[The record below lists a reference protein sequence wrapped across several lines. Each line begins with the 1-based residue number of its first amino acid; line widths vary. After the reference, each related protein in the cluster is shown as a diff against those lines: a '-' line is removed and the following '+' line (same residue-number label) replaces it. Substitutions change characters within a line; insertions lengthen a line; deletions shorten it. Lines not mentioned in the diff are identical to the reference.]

1 MPSISD
7 CLEKK
12 SRNHK
17 EENGHPLKALSSK
30 EKAKVSIKSASKTVQ
45 RGCHW
50 FWKDMKKRH
59 LLWVK
64 VIFLF
69 QSASLVALYPYL
81 TIHMRSLGFAIED
94 TAIVNSAVPL
104 ADVFGPPIAGFLADK
119 IGNFRMFMAVVT
131 FLNGAASL
139 LLLVIPAVKTDLE
152 MCCQG
157 RLNETATT
165 NLECVPRDWSEP
177 PWTILTTDDIN
188 VSSMGTLAVHSR
200 DFRCNDPQGALST
213 FKAHLVHLS
222 VNQTRFHECAQSDHM
237 TSCRVSVNKN
247 WQDWSTSFASYL
259 GVRVLLDILRASSL
273 MLFEGAVVVI
283 IKEHGGDYGLQKLF
297 GTAGAVIFSPLAGK
311 IIDWSSYR
319 SGREDYSAV
328 FILYFIIRAITS
340 LLILKLS
347 LGFKPPAKKVFKNL
361 TKVLCKPNVLA
372 YLVSFLTAGLLWG
385 FLETFLFWFME
396 DLGATKFL
404 MGLSLAVGTLA
415 GVPVTIFSRVIIS
428 KLGHHF
434 VILTT
439 LVIYSCR
446 MLGYSFIQEPKMVFV
461 LEFLKPLCTTLLII
475 SAMTF
480 VKDVS
485 TLTTVAT
492 MEGIFGSLY
501 FGVGRGLGGLIG
513 AYSWELIGPRLTF
526 QLLSTLAMGSGVFYS
541 IIMLAHRKL
550 RSNKYKLPHSQST
563 NDVHPPVGPTV
574 HSKVND

>member
-1 MPSISD
+1 MIFDIMPSEQQESAIPSISMG
-7 CLEKK
+7 LEKPCDQK
-12 SRNHK
+12 DVNP
-17 EENGHPLKALSSK
+17 NPLKALSIKERAKISVKSGSK
-30 EKAKVSIKSASKTVQ
+30 KIQ
-45 RGCHW
+45 GGCHW

-81 TIHMRSLGFAIED
+81 TIHMRSLGFTIED

-119 IGNFRMFMAVVT
+119 IGNFRVFMAVVT

-139 LLLVIPAVKTDLE
+139 LLLAIPVVKTDLE

-157 RLNETATT
+157 WLNETETT
-165 NLECVPRDWSEP
+165 NLECVPKDWSEP
-177 PWTILTTDDIN
+177 PWTSLIASDVN
-188 VSSMGTLAVHSR
+188 VSSTLEVHSR
-200 DFRCNDPQGALST
+200 DFRCNFPAT
-213 FKAHLVHLS
+213 FKVHSVHLFHG
-222 VNQTRFHECAQSDHM
+222 NQTQFHECREAYQM
-237 TSCRVSVNKN
+237 TSCRVSVNTN
-247 WQDWSTSFASYL
+247 WQDWTTSFASYL

-319 SGREDYSAV
+319 SGQEDYSAV
-328 FILYFIIRAITS
+328 FILYFIIRTITS
-340 LLILKLS
+340 VLILKLS

-361 TKVLCKPNVLA
+361 SKVLCKPNVLA

-385 FLETFLFWFME
+385 FLETFLFWYME

-415 GVPVTIFSRVIIS
+415 GVPVTIFSRLIIA

-439 LVIYSCR
+439 LLIYSCR
-446 MLGYSFIQEPKMVFV
+446 MLGYSFIQEPEMVFL
-461 LEFLKPLCTTLLII
+461 LEFLKPLCTTLLLI

-501 FGVGRGLGGLIG
+501 FGIGRGLGGLIG
-513 AYSWELIGPRLTF
+513 AYSWEMVGSRLTF
-526 QLLSTLAMGSGVFYS
+526 QLLSTVALGSAVFYS
-541 IIMLAHRKL
+541 IIMLVHRKFT
-550 RSNKYKLPHSQST
+550 SSKYKLPH
-563 NDVHPPVGPTV
+563 
-574 HSKVND
+574 